1 MHRAVI
7 SLVALLGI
15 CGNAHAY
22 TECKGAVQSYFTDMN
37 SVAGSQSKIWVVMP
51 NNFQWY
57 VLQSD
62 SNSPNI
68 MAQITTSMATG
79 MPITVRVS
87 ADNVACDS
95 TSGARSDVLGAWLL
109 LQ

>member
-1 MHRAVI
+1 
-7 SLVALLGI
+7 
-15 CGNAHAY
+15 
-22 TECKGAVQSYFTDMN
+22 MN
-37 SVAGSQSKIWVVMP
+37 SAQGTGSKIWVVMP

-57 VLQSD
+57 ILQSD
-62 SNSPNI
+62 ANSPNI

-79 MPITVRVS
+79 MPISVRMQ

-95 TSGARSDVLGAWLL
+95 TSGVRTDIVGAWLA